1 MNLRAQAALLRAEQV
16 RQVTDRPSKRR
27 SADGGRSSGVGAPLV
42 RMELR
47 AAVADVASSGLIFEG
62 IASVVERGYSMWDMF
77 GEYEEIVSRSAFD
90 ASLTR
95 DDLDT
100 PLVLGHDQ
108 MRRIARTTNNT
119 LELSMTDEGLKVR
132 AQLDAEDPD
141 VAYISPKLRA
151 GLIDEMSFGFRI
163 DSGTW
168 SPDYEQY
175 RINAAD
181 IHRGDVSIVG
191 WGANPYTVGGLRS
204 ADDSEV
210 QRRLAKLRAARITD
224 ALAS

>member
-1 MNLRAQAALLRAEQV
+1 MTNLRAQAALLRGQQV

-27 SADGGRSSGVGAPLV
+27 SAVEGRNSGVGAPLV

-47 AAVADVASSGLIFEG
+47 AKGESSGLTFEG
-62 IASVVERGYSMWDMF
+62 IASVVERGYPMWDMF
-77 GEYEEIVSRSAFD
+77 GEYTEVVSRSAFD
-90 ASLTR
+90 ESLAM
-95 DDLDT
+95 DGLDT

-108 MRRIARTTNNT
+108 MRRIARTTNGT
-119 LELSMTDEGLKVR
+119 LTLDMTSEGLRVL
-132 AQLDAEDPD
+132 AELDASDPD
-141 VAYISPKLRA
+141 VAYIAPKMRA

-163 DSGTW
+163 DSGQW
-168 SPDYEQY
+168 SPDYEEY
-175 RINAAD
+175 RINSAD

-191 WGANPYTVGGLRS
+191 WGANPFTSGALRS
-204 ADDSEV
+204 TDDDEV

>member
-1 MNLRAQAALLRAEQV
+1 MNLRAQAAQLRGQQV

-27 SADGGRSSGVGAPLV
+27 SADGARGSSVPAPLV

-62 IASVVERGYSMWDMF
+62 IASVVERGYSMWDAF

-90 ASLTR
+90 TSLGQ
-95 DDLDT
+95 DGLDT

-108 MRRIARTTNNT
+108 LRRIARTTNNT

-141 VAYISPKLRA
+141 VAYIAPKLRA

-191 WGANPYTVGGLRS
+191 WGANPYTVGALRS
-204 ADDSEV
+204 EAVDV
-210 QRRLAKLRAARITD
+210 ALRLAKLRAARITD